1 MTDTPALAV
10 ITPVRDEAENLPRL
24 ARSLCALDVPPR
36 VWVVVDNGSVDGSR
50 ELVRGLAEEHAW
62 IRLCESRPDPSARRG
77 AASVRALHAGI
88 ASLVEPVD
96 YVANLDA
103 DVSLPP
109 DYFSRIIAAFEA
121 NPSLGIASGVC
132 LERGGS
138 GRWERRA
145 VTGDTVWG
153 AARLYRRSCLD
164 ELLPLQERFASDS
177 MAQLKANARG
187 WETRRLPDLVF
198 WHHRPEGHRD
208 DGRFDAWMMEG
219 RSAHYMGY
227 RIWYLLLRS
236 AHHVSRGDAA
246 ATGILW
252 GYLRSAMAREERI
265 ADPEVTAAL
274 RRQQDPRRILTR
286 VREARRA

>member
-1 MTDTPALAV
+1 MGTDSFAV

-24 ARSLCALDVPPR
+24 AESLCALDAPPS

-50 ELVRGLAEEHAW
+50 DLVRDLAREHAW
-62 IRLCESRPDPSARRG
+62 IRLCESPPDPSARRG

-88 ASLVEPVD
+88 ASLTKPVD

-132 LERGGS
+132 LERGDS

-153 AARLYRRSCLD
+153 AARLYRRACLD

-187 WETRRLPDLVF
+187 WQTQRFPDLVF

-208 DGRFDAWMMEG
+208 DGRLDAWTMEG

-227 RIWYLLLRS
+227 RVWYLLLRT
-236 AHHVSRGDAA
+236 AHHVSRGEVAA
-246 ATGILW
+246 VGILW
-252 GYLRSAMAREERI
+252 GFSRSALAGEPRV
-265 ADPEVTAAL
+265 ADPDVRAAL
-274 RRQQDPRRILTR
+274 KRQQDPRKILR
-286 VREARRA
+286 RMSEARRA